1 MLMSP
6 CHKYGR
12 IRIKDLFVH
21 SPDNPTPNRL
31 RAFPFAARL
40 EGAAKRV
47 AGILGAKGSDNQA
60 AQHMALFTFAIR
72 VGGAALAYLS
82 QVVLARLLGAHDYG
96 IFSVAW
102 TVVIILGVMACGGF
116 SASAS
121 KFIPQ
126 YNVAKDP
133 GSLRGFIRTSR
144 LSALITGSAF
154 AALAIGVVML
164 LRPVIDPAYIAPL
177 SVTLLALPFF
187 AYAMAQ
193 DGIARSYDWPFLA
206 MLPTY
211 IWRPAA
217 LLVILAV
224 IIVFGMGASAMT
236 AAYAAVISALVIA
249 IYQHAHLNVRLKP
262 SLPDAAKTAD
272 LKLWFLVSLPM
283 LAVDG
288 FLQLITSAD
297 VIMVSFFEDPDQV
310 AIYFAASKT
319 LALVHFVY
327 FAVRAASAHRF
338 SRYLH
343 HNDMPGL
350 RDYVRQAVH
359 WTFWP
364 SVLAGAGLLLI
375 APLLLQLFGKEF
387 GAGFPL
393 IGLLMIGVLARASI
407 GPADALLTMT
417 GFQKSCATIYGA
429 TFVLNIGLN
438 LIMIPW
444 LGLAGAAVATSCAIL
459 FETTALA
466 LVAKRKLNITTFI
479 VPLLLHSRKAAD

>member
-1 MLMSP
+1 MQ
-6 CHKYGR
+6 
-12 IRIKDLFVH
+12 
-21 SPDNPTPNRL
+21 SPDNPTPTRL
-31 RAFPFAARL
+31 LNFPLAARL
-40 EGAAKRV
+40 EDVAKRI
-47 AGILGAKGSDNQA
+47 AGLLGANGSDNQA
-60 AQHMALFTFAIR
+60 AQLMALFTFAIR

-96 IFSVAW
+96 IFAVAW

-121 KFIPQ
+121 KFIPKYRQ
-126 YNVAKDP
+126 AEDP
-133 GSLRGFIRTSR
+133 ASLRGFIRTSR
-144 LSALITGSAF
+144 LSALIAGTGI
-154 AALAIGVVML
+154 AALGIAAIAL
-164 LRPVIDPAYIAPL
+164 FRPVIDASYVAPL

-193 DGIARSYDWPFLA
+193 DGIARSHDWPFLA

-217 LLVILAV
+217 LLIILVIV
-224 IIVFGMGASAMT
+224 IAFGLGATALT
-236 AAYAAVISALVIA
+236 AAYAAVLSALLVA
-249 IYQHAHLNVRLKP
+249 LYQHMHLNVRLKP
-262 SLPDAAKTAD
+262 SLPDKAKTTD

-310 AIYFAASKT
+310 AVYFAASKT

-343 HNDMPGL
+343 SGDMDGL
-350 RDYVRQAVH
+350 AAYVRQAVS

-364 SVLAGAGLLLI
+364 SLAAGAGLLLI
-375 APLLLQLFGKEF
+375 APLLLRLF
-387 GAGFPL
+387 GAGFEDGFWL
-393 IGLLMIGVLARASI
+393 IALLMIGVLARASI

-417 GFQKSCATIYGA
+417 GLQKTCAGIYGA
-429 TFVLNIGLN
+429 TFVLNVVLN

-444 LGLAGAAVATSCAIL
+444 LGLAGAAIATSCAIL

-466 LVAKRKLNITTFI
+466 LAAKYKLNITTFI
-479 VPLLLHSRKAAD
+479 VPLLFHPRNPAV